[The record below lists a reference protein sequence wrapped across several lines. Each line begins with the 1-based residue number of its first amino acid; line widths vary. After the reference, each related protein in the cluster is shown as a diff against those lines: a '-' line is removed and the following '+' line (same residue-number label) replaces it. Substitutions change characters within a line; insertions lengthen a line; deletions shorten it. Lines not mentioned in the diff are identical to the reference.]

1 MTPDFYLPD
10 ADIYVECTTM
20 NQRLVARK
28 RRKLRRV
35 EALHDVVVVAHYR
48 RDLER
53 LGWVDAD
60 AA

>member
-35 EALHDVVVVAHYR
+35 EALHDVVVVAHSR

-53 LGWVDAD
+53 LGWVDAG